1 MLFLKTYKNINSK
14 IRNKL
19 IDKVKTTHDPNES
32 GISSLI
38 SALGD
43 FRDHVIVLFNNK
55 KILGAVSYYL
65 SKKNYIVIDHIGV
78 VEQHQG
84 YGSILMKAVFKI
96 ADKLNRYP
104 VSLTTNG
111 YSNDFYEKMGMKR
124 VNNKMPAVYEL
135 KKEDVICTCT
145 F

>member
-1 MLFLKTYKNINSK
+1 MILKTYKNQNSK

-19 IDKVKTTHDPNES
+19 IDKVKSTYNPNES

-43 FRDHVIVLFNNK
+43 FRDYVIVLFNNK

-65 SKKNYIVIDHIGV
+65 SKKKYVGIDHIGV
-78 VEQHQG
+78 IDQHQG
-84 YGSILMKAVFKI
+84 YGTMLMKEIFK
-96 ADKLNRYP
+96 LGYP

-111 YSNDFYEKMGMKR
+111 YSNEFYEKLGMKR
-124 VNNKMPAVYEL
+124 VNDKMPAVYEI
-135 KKEDVICTCT
+135 KKEDIICICMT
-145 F
+145 